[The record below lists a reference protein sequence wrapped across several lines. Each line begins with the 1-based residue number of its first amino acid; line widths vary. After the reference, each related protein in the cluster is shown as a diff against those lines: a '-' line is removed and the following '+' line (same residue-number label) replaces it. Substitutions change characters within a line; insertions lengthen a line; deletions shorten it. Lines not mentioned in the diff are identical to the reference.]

1 MATVAK
7 VVKTV
12 KMVKAPTQIRIIG
25 GQWKRTPLRV
35 PDLPGLRPTPD
46 RVRET
51 LFNWLGQDLSGWH
64 CLDLF
69 GGSGAL
75 GLEAA
80 SRGATAVTLN
90 EKNPLAGKTIA
101 AAIAKLQ
108 ATQVTLLQSDA
119 LLLLEKLRQQGAR
132 FDLIFLDPPFAQGWL
147 EKIFPLLDDL
157 LQTDGWV
164 YVEAEAPLSAAL
176 LAGKFTVHK
185 QDKAGAVHYHLLHRN
200 AAGAT
205 V

>member
-1 MATVAK
+1 MK
-7 VVKTV
+7 L
-12 KMVKAPTQIRIIG
+12 PTKPPAQIRIIG

-51 LFNWLGQDLSGWH
+51 LFNWLGQDLSGWR

-80 SRGATAVTLN
+80 SRGAMAVTLN
-90 EKNPLAGKTIA
+90 EKNPLAAKTIA
-101 AAIAKLQ
+101 ATIAKLQ
-108 ATQVTLLQSDA
+108 ATQVTLLQMDA
-119 LLLLEKLRQQGAR
+119 LLLLQQLRQQGAR
-132 FDLIFLDPPFAQGWL
+132 FDLIFLDPPFGMGWL
-147 EKIFPLLDDL
+147 EKIIPLLDDL
-157 LQTDGWV
+157 LQGPEWI
-164 YVEAEAPLSAAL
+164 YVEAEAPLEATL
-176 LAGKFTVHK
+176 LAGKFTLDK

-200 AAGAT
+200 AAGAA